1 MKSQFTL
8 CCASPGRLPGDPLTL
23 SWKPGMV
30 PVLLESHGE
39 AGWGVGMGIYS
50 STWIEGVWSSLHPGA
65 LQRAGSARVVN
76 VSSFRQAHGYIDEEH
91 LIGAGGPLTFNQNY
105 DCSKL
110 LLASFTGKL
119 AQRLQGTGNCLWH
132 PLLLHSQH
140 YLPTLPISF
149 QYILAI

>member
-1 MKSQFTL
+1 MKMKPQFTL
-8 CCASPGRLPGDPLTL
+8 SFSAPLLGACVGGLLTI
-23 SWKPGMV
+23 SCKSVMG

-39 AGWGVGMGIYS
+39 AGWGVGMGVYS
-50 STWIEGVWSSLHPGA
+50 RTWIEGVWSSLHSGA

-110 LLASFTGKL
+110 LLASFTGRL
-119 AQRLQGTGNCLWH
+119 AQRLQGTGTCL
-132 PLLLHSQH
+132 
-140 YLPTLPISF
+140 
-149 QYILAI
+149 